1 VLTSQILLHGE
12 SAPRPPADLFVPT
25 QRAARDPEPDPAPTP
40 AEPDQAEADQDEARP
55 AGVGSSGVR
64 SSGLRP
70 LAIMA
75 VLLMG
80 LLGVVAVATFPER
93 DQAMSRE
100 TPPVTPDQRSDDPD
114 TVGIAVVGVQAGT
127 SVTLPGPDSR
137 DWVAPGAG
145 SDGALVRAD
154 LTEESIE
161 FRAGNTQPGLPGTFR
176 MSWSGGDATTILGV
190 RPGGWVDFVIRPL
203 ASPADLVMHLSG
215 NDVAVTV
222 DTGNGSTR
230 KVLSADAA
238 VVTVALP
245 AATAAAVRVA
255 PAGDQEIG
263 VATAELQ
270 QHPFAGMD

>member
-1 VLTSQILLHGE
+1 
-12 SAPRPPADLFVPT
+12 
-25 QRAARDPEPDPAPTP
+25 
-40 AEPDQAEADQDEARP
+40 
-55 AGVGSSGVR
+55 
-64 SSGLRP
+64 
-70 LAIMA
+70 MA
-75 VLLMG
+75 VLLVG
-80 LLGVVAVATFPER
+80 LLGVVAIATFPER
-93 DQAMSRE
+93 DQVVSRE
-100 TPPVTPDQRSDDPD
+100 APPATPDQRLDGPDGSDAVGGDAVGSD
-114 TVGIAVVGVQAGT
+114 AVGSDAVGSDAVGIAVVGVQAGT
-127 SVTLPGPDSR
+127 SVTLPGPGSR

-154 LTEESIE
+154 LAEESIE
-161 FRAGNTQPGLPGTFR
+161 FRAGNTQPGRPGTFR
-176 MSWSGGDATTILGV
+176 LSWGGGDATTVLGV

-222 DTGNGSTR
+222 DTADGSTR
-230 KVLSADAA
+230 QVLSADAA

-270 QHPFAGMD
+270 